1 MDVSIREVE
10 ESDVNDIQELN
21 MASWLEAY
29 DGIIPEEKMRSNINY
44 PVDRLRK
51 KKSDNKLI
59 FLVAEVENK
68 VVGTINFCWS
78 ENNTHEFIK
87 TEENQAQLRS
97 VYLHPDYWGN
107 GVGTKLF
114 KNGLEELPDKINE
127 VKVESLKDNDIGT
140 GFYSKQGFKKIEE
153 SKVELF
159 GDKYNS
165 VIQRM
170 EIE

>member
-1 MDVSIREVE
+1 MDVSIREVQ
-10 ESDVNDIQELN
+10 ESDVDDIQELN

-51 KKSDNKLI
+51 KKNDDKLI

-78 ENNTHEFIK
+78 ENNTHEFVK

-107 GVGTKLF
+107 GIGTKLF
-114 KNGLEELPDKINE
+114 KNGLKKLPDEITE
-127 VKVESLKDNDIGT
+127 LKVESLKDNDVGRN
-140 GFYSKQGFKKIEE
+140 FYSKLGFEKVEK
-153 SKVELF
+153 SQVELF
-159 GDKYNS
+159 GDKYQT
-165 VIQRM
+165 IIRTK
-170 EIE
+170 ILT